1 MTLDAMEFIRWFLQ
15 HVLPTGFMEVRY
27 YGFLNPN
34 VAVNLDDVRCAIELC
49 NGFEITTP
57 EFETAPV
64 EPLHCPSYGGKLKY
78 LCSALPFEMPPVR
91 DTG

>member
-1 MTLDAMEFIRWFLQ
+1 MTPDAMEFIRRFLLP
-15 HVLPTGFMEVRY
+15 VLPTGFMKVRY

-34 VAVNLDDVRCAIELC
+34 AAVNLDVVRCAFELC

-57 EFETAPV
+57 EFEIAPV
-64 EPLHCPSYGGKLKY
+64 EPLYCPSYDGELNY
-78 LCSALPFEMPPVR
+78 LRSVLSHEMPPVR